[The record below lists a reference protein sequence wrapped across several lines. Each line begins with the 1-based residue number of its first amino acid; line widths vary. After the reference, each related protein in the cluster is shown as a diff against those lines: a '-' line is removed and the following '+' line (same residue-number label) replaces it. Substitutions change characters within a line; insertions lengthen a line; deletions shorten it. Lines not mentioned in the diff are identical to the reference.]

1 MQNKPTFLN
10 QSRPLLTCM
19 IQARTPADAMLT
31 IRNAAFDGCD
41 AYGFQQCQMER
52 QYRDDKTMRNLFA
65 QMCGKPVYVTNYRGA
80 KNQGMTDDELADG
93 LVTLI
98 KQGATLADVIGD
110 FFCPDPIQL
119 TMDPGAIDKQ
129 RRLIDRIHE
138 AGGEV
143 LMSSHVLKYTPA
155 EEVLRIAFEQKKRGA
170 DVVKIVTAGNTDEEE
185 LDNLRTTQLLAGELD
200 IPFLFLSGGTHN
212 KRHRTLGFAFGC
224 NMILCVDRYDSL
236 STQSQPL
243 LHAMRKIVDHLD
255 YYPNLRP

>member
-80 KNQGMTDDELADG
+80 QNQGMTDDELADG

-98 KQGATLADVIGD
+98 RQGATLADVIGD

-119 TMDPGAIDKQ
+119 TMDPGAVDKQ

-170 DVVKIVTAGNTDEEE
+170 DVVKIVTAGNSDEEE

-255 YYPNLRP
+255 YYPNIRP

>member
-1 MQNKPTFLN
+1 MQNKPTFLH

-19 IQARTPADAMLT
+19 IQAANPTDAALT

-41 AYGFQQCQMER
+41 AYGFQQCQMGLE
-52 QYRDDKTMRNLFA
+52 YRDDKTMRGLFS
-65 QMCGKPVYVTNYRGA
+65 QMAGKPVYVTNYRGA
-80 KNQGMTDDELADG
+80 KNQGMSDDELADG

-98 KQGATLADVIGD
+98 HQGATLADVIGD
-110 FFCPDPIQL
+110 FYCPDPIQL
-119 TMDPGAIDKQ
+119 TMDPTAVDKQ

-143 LMSSHVLKYTPA
+143 LMSSHVMKYTPA

-170 DVVKIVTAGNTDEEE
+170 DVVKIVTAGNSDEEE
-185 LDNLRTTQLLAGELD
+185 LDNLRTTQLLAKELD

-224 NMILCVDRYDSL
+224 NIILCVERYDHL
-236 STQSQPL
+236 STRSQPL
-243 LHAMRKIVDHLD
+243 LHAMRTIVDHLD
-255 YYPNLRP
+255 YYPDIRP